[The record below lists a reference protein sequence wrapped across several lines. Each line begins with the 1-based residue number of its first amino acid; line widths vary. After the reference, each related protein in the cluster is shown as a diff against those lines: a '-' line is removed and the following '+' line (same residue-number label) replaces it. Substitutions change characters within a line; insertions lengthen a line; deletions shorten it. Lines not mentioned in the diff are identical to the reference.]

1 MMAPDF
7 LDHNVLPIQG
17 PTRED
22 CLQGVCVVE
31 ELG

>member
-1 MMAPDF
+1 MAPDF

-17 PTRED
+17 HTRED
-22 CLQGVCVVE
+22 YLQGACVVE